1 MRVLVTGGSGFV
13 GGHVAR
19 QLDADGHDVRLLMR
33 RTSDD
38 SNVRDVQYERALG
51 DLMDPA
57 SLAAACDGVEAVVH
71 SAAVL
76 RAVDQDD
83 FMRVNRRGTANL
95 ASAAAAAGVQRFLHI
110 SSIAAQGPAPGRE
123 PEPPDTTPHPVSA
136 YGRSKAASEAAALEQ
151 RGKMQLTILR
161 PPMIYG
167 PADTG
172 LQAFFWMAQRKLS
185 VRLGDG
191 TNLVDAIYGPDLAEA
206 VSAILNS
213 DLADVA
219 DVVRY
224 HICDEGGPY
233 TWNDLLAQLQSVA
246 GKRLVIPTLPV
257 NVFHG
262 AARCSEW
269 WARLTGTEPML
280 DRTRVVEMRQR
291 AWLCDASTLKRD
303 TGWSARSSLNDG
315 MREAMAWYR
324 EHGWA

>member
-38 SNVRDVQYERALG
+38 SNVRDVQYERVLG
-51 DLMDPA
+51 DLMEPA
-57 SLAAACDGVEAVVH
+57 SLAVACGGVEAVVH

-136 YGRSKAASEAAALEQ
+136 YGRSKAASEEAALEQ
-151 RGKMQLTILR
+151 RGTMQLTILR
-161 PPMIYG
+161 PPLIYG
-167 PADTG
+167 PADAG
-172 LQAFFWMAQRKLS
+172 LQPFFWMAQRALS

-206 VSAILNS
+206 VSAILAS
-213 DLADVA
+213 DLA

-233 TWNDLLAQLQSVA
+233 TWNDLLAQLQSAA
-246 GKRLVIPTLPV
+246 GKRLVIPSLPSS
-257 NVFHG
+257 VFHG
-262 AARCSEW
+262 AARCSER

-280 DRTRVVEMRQR
+280 DRTRVLEMRQR

-303 TGWSARSSLNDG
+303 TGWRARSSLIDG

-324 EHGWA
+324 AHCWA